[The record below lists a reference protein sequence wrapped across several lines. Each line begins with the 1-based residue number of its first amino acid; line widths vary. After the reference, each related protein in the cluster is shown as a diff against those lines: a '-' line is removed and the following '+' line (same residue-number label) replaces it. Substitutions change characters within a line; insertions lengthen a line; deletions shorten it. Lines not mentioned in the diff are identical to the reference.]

1 MVGIWNLFFYEKIYP
16 KADKII
22 AVSDGIRE
30 FLIKKIHI
38 SADRIIKLPNPI
50 DIKGIKEKSL
60 ELLDITLPDRY
71 ILFVGRLS
79 YVKNLFFYWMHLKWA
94 N

>member
-1 MVGIWNLFFYEKIYP
+1 MGIWNLFFYEKIYP

-38 SADRIIKLPNPI
+38 SADRIIKTSQSNRYKRY
-50 DIKGIKEKSL
+50 KGKEFR
-60 ELLDITLPDRY
+60 IIGY
-71 ILFVGRLS
+71 NI
-79 YVKNLFFYWMHLKWA
+79 A
-94 N
+94 